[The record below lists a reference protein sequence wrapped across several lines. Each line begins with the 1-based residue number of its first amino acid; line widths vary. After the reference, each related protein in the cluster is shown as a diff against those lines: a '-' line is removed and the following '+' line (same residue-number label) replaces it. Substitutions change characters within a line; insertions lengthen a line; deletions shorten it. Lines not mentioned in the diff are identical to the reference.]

1 MKKLVEFFKNFK
13 FIKEPIPTK
22 DELYI
27 KSIVERFLKDEDIKK
42 LVNPIQQE
50 YFLIDS
56 KSGINIL
63 IRDSNIEISNHRFL
77 YRRQVSLSFSD
88 TLSKKI
94 AIKIGEDVQKVKKEL
109 FKNEI
114 DLLRNI
120 LKDDK

>member
-1 MKKLVEFFKNFK
+1 MNKLVEFFKNFK

-56 KSGINIL
+56 KSGVNIL
-63 IRDSNIEISNHRFL
+63 IRNSNIEISNHKFL

-88 TLSKKI
+88 ALAKKV

-120 LKDDK
+120 LKDE